1 MTDLSRQ
8 AGAGFGRGHPAWE
21 SKDSPPVIEG
31 FRFHRPGGW
40 LRFESGWLSG
50 EQCLRN
56 LETVVSLLQKAMEGL
71 SGIDRLITDAVAAVK
86 EISRRG
92 DPGGKPPGDIAGYVN
107 LRLDQIDEIVRQSRF
122 HGRGLLDGQS
132 GVTGIGVGI
141 DFIRGGGKTRSSP
154 PEGYEVTVDVLPS
167 RATMKGGVAV
177 DEAWVRAE
185 EEIFLAEGEQ
195 FFRYRLE
202 PEETVSTLLKALRE
216 ESQVAGLD
224 VEIGIS
230 AQGHLAVRHNQ
241 YGSQYKFKGCSFKT
255 PLLSHR
261 PGKVERSWK
270 GRDIQGRLG
279 GEPTFGIGRML
290 IGYLDNENTSE
301 LTVMW
306 RNGGGGRCHVVQN
319 ALRFQEGIGAAGDLE
334 SLALPSFESRQLGR
348 WMDTVSGFRSLA
360 NISFDTWQ
368 QVRDALYQMMAVSFE
383 VEEWLERGEA
393 WIKRYQNRAL
403 ACLREGGDFRAVPP
417 HDDEVTV
424 EQAEQMARELREM
437 IQGSLKTPEHSAR

>member
-8 AGAGFGRGHPAWE
+8 AGADSARGHPRLG
-21 SKDSPPVIEG
+21 SKDPPPVIEG
-31 FRFHRPGGW
+31 YRFHRPGGW

-50 EQCLRN
+50 EQSLRN

-71 SGIDRLITDAVAAVK
+71 SGIDQLITDAVATVK
-86 EISRRG
+86 EFSNRC
-92 DPGGKPPGDIAGYVN
+92 DPGVKPPGDIADYVN

-141 DFIRGGGKTRSSP
+141 DFIRGGANTRSSP
-154 PEGYEVTVDVLPS
+154 PDGYEVSVNVLPS
-167 RATMKGGVAV
+167 RAYMKGGVAI

-185 EEIFLAEGEQ
+185 EEIFLSEGEQ

-202 PEETVSTLLKALRE
+202 PEETVSSLLKALRE
-216 ESQVAGLD
+216 ESQAAGLD
-224 VEIGIS
+224 VQIGIS

-261 PGKVERSWK
+261 PGKVEKSWK
-270 GRDIQGRLG
+270 GRDIQGRLN

-306 RNGGGGRCHVVQN
+306 RNGGGGRCYVVQN
-319 ALRFQEGIGAAGDLE
+319 ALRFQEGTGNDGDME

-348 WMDTVSGFRSLA
+348 WMDTASGFRSLA
-360 NISFDTWQ
+360 NLRFDNWQ

-383 VEEWLERGEA
+383 VEEWLERGEV

-403 ACLREGGDFRAVPP
+403 ACLRAGGDFQAAPLQ
-417 HDDEVTV
+417 DDEVTV

-437 IQGSLKTPEHSAR
+437 IQGSLKTPEHSA

>member
-8 AGAGFGRGHPAWE
+8 PGAGFGRGHPPRE
-21 SKDSPPVIEG
+21 SKDSPLVIEG
-31 FRFHRPGGW
+31 YRFLRPSGW
-40 LRFESGWLSG
+40 LRFESGWLSS
-50 EQCLRN
+50 EQSLRN

-71 SGIDRLITDAVAAVK
+71 SGIDQLITDAVAAVK
-86 EISRRG
+86 DFSNRC
-92 DPGGKPPGDIAGYVN
+92 DPGAKPPDDITDYVK

-141 DFIRGGGKTRSSP
+141 DFIRGGPNTRSSP
-154 PEGYEVTVDVLPS
+154 PGGYEVSVNVLPS
-167 RATMKGGVAV
+167 RAYMKGGVAI

-202 PEETVSTLLKALRE
+202 PDETVSSLLKSLRE
-216 ESQVAGLD
+216 ESQAAGLD
-224 VEIGIS
+224 VQIGIS
-230 AQGHLAVRHNQ
+230 GQGHLAVRHNQ

-255 PLLSHR
+255 PLLSHH
-261 PGKVERSWK
+261 PGKVEKSWK

-306 RNGGGGRCHVVQN
+306 RDGGGGRCYVVQN
-319 ALRFQEGIGAAGDLE
+319 ALRFQEGKGHDGDLE

-348 WMDTVSGFRSLA
+348 WMDTASGFRSLA
-360 NISFDTWQ
+360 NLRFDTWQ

-403 ACLREGGDFRAVPP
+403 ACLREGGDFNAEPP
-417 HDDEVTV
+417 RDDEVTA

-437 IQGSLKTPEHSAR
+437 IQGSLKTPESSAR